1 MGLPP
6 DFVQLAGIGAC
17 EKEATEYAG
26 DRSKKDFA
34 RRAARSGTNEPG
46 EVRAGYA
53 EIFRV

>member
-53 EIFRV
+53 EVFRV